1 MLCCLSYTLKFR
13 LTLVLQYH
21 SVIFGLSLL
30 YITQWN
36 IWIDVSVVVLYINIY
51 QHFFDIMS
59 KCYILQRLGNIV
71 CVCIEFGEDILT
83 FIQSTVQI
91 SRIDWQT
98 SKRNL
103 WYWPTNEGRDHD
115 DVHFLLHRKFGN
127 VPVTQL
133 YDVLSEWRHYRDGV
147 LESDGL
153 PPRLHPVNV
162 SSEFAKY
169 SSPG

>member
-1 MLCCLSYTLKFR
+1 MDYRSCTLR
-13 LTLVLQYH
+13 
-21 SVIFGLSLL
+21 SEPFGLTCCSIIHKHLPTFL
-30 YITQWN
+30 WYNVKVLHFAKTWQYCLCLHWIWRRYI
-36 IWIDVSVVVLYINIY
+36 DIY
-51 QHFFDIMS
+51 S
-59 KCYILQRLGNIV
+59 KHCTDFTNQ
-71 CVCIEFGEDILT
+71 LT
-83 FIQSTVQI
+83 DSSQC
-91 SRIDWQT
+91 
-98 SKRNL
+98 NL

-133 YDVLSEWRHYRDGV
+133 HDVLSEWRLYRDGV